1 MKMKHRIWDYLFEL
15 TEYSDNEGERILDE
29 AFSMGEACG
38 ILEDN
43 GFDDEDYKYITK
55 ISVLDGE
62 RLGLDTY

>member
-1 MKMKHRIWDYLFEL
+1 MKYKIWDYLFEL
-15 TEYSDNEGERILDE
+15 TEYSDNEGERILVE
-29 AFSMGEACG
+29 ASSMGEACG

-55 ISVLDGE
+55 MSVLEGE